1 MRHWGEGGAERGDAW
16 AGVWGGVGRGEWT
29 GSPSPHLVGET
40 RYDYTH
46 G

>member
-1 MRHWGEGGAERGDAW
+1 M
-16 AGVWGGVGRGEWT
+16 WGGVGWGLGRHGLGSDEAGAGGEWT
-29 GSPSPHLVGET
+29 GSPPHLVGET